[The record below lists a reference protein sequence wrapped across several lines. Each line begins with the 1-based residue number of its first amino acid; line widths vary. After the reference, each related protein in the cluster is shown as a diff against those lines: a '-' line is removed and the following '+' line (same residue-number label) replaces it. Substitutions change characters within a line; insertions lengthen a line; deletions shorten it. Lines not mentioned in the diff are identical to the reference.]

1 MTDTASPAAGDYLTL
16 ASTSPRRRELLEQLG
31 LPFELATPT
40 PDDDPADH
48 RPAVQFARDLAA
60 GKATSVAEA
69 PAYAQRWV
77 LGADTVVFDD
87 AEILLKPA
95 DRREARRMLARLAGR
110 THRVVTALALFPPA
124 PGNAGAAPG
133 NAGAGPGHA
142 GAAPGNV
149 GPAPGNAGAAPGT
162 TGAAPGN
169 AGAAPGNAGAAPGNA
184 GAAPHTAASS
194 SRVSLVAADVTAV
207 TFAALS
213 EGEIEWYLDTEEW
226 RGVAG
231 GYRIQERGAVLIERI
246 EGSYSGVM
254 GLPIRLLYSMLR
266 DTGFRFP

>member
-1 MTDTASPAAGDYLTL
+1 MTDTDSPAAADYLIL

-69 PAYAQRWV
+69 PAYAQRWI

-95 DRREARRMLARLAGR
+95 DTREARRMLARLAGR
-110 THRVVTALALFPPA
+110 THRVATALALFPPA
-124 PGNAGAAPG
+124 PGDAGAAPR
-133 NAGAGPGHA
+133 
-142 GAAPGNV
+142 
-149 GPAPGNAGAAPGT
+149 
-162 TGAAPGN
+162 
-169 AGAAPGNAGAAPGNA
+169 
-184 GAAPHTAASS
+184 TAASA
-194 SRVSLVAADVTAV
+194 SREPLVAADVTAV
-207 TFAALS
+207 TFAAVS

-231 GYRIQERGAVLIERI
+231 AYRIQGRGAMLIERI

-254 GLPIRLLYSMLR
+254 GL
-266 DTGFRFP
+266 

>member
-1 MTDTASPAAGDYLTL
+1 MTDKDSPKPQSEYRLTGKPSSSSDSLTL

-31 LPFELATPT
+31 LHFEVAEPT

-48 RPAVQFARDLAA
+48 RPAVEFARDLAA
-60 GKATSVAEA
+60 GKAASVAEA
-69 PAYAQRWV
+69 PAYAHRWV

-110 THRVVTALALFPPA
+110 THRVVTALALFAPA
-124 PGNAGAAPG
+124 PGGAGAATGTPGAAPG
-133 NAGAGPGHA
+133 RA
-142 GAAPGNV
+142 GAAAGNT
-149 GPAPGNAGAAPGT
+149 GAAAGNAD
-162 TGAAPGN
+162 AAPGN
-169 AGAAPGNAGAAPGNA
+169 AGAAPRI
-184 GAAPHTAASS
+184 HASS
-194 SRVSLVAADVTAV
+194 PREPLVSADVTAV

-213 EGEIEWYLDTEEW
+213 PPEIEWYLDTGEW
-226 RGVAG
+226 RSVAG
-231 GYRIQERGAVLIERI
+231 AYRIQGQGAVLIERI

>member
-1 MTDTASPAAGDYLTL
+1 MTDTPLSTPTDSLTL

-31 LPFELATPT
+31 LPFEVAEPT

-48 RPAVQFARDLAA
+48 RPAAEFARDLAA
-60 GKATSVAEA
+60 RKAASVADA
-69 PAYAQRWV
+69 PAYAHRWV

-110 THRVVTALALFPPA
+110 THRVVTALALFAPA
-124 PGNAGAAPG
+124 PAPRE
-133 NAGAGPGHA
+133 P
-142 GAAPGNV
+142 
-149 GPAPGNAGAAPGT
+149 
-162 TGAAPGN
+162 
-169 AGAAPGNAGAAPGNA
+169 
-184 GAAPHTAASS
+184 
-194 SRVSLVAADVTAV
+194 LVATDVTAV
-207 TFAALS
+207 TFAPLS
-213 EGEIEWYLDTEEW
+213 EAEIEWYLETNEW

-231 GYRIQERGAVLIERI
+231 AYRIQGRGAVLIERI

>member
-1 MTDTASPAAGDYLTL
+1 
-16 ASTSPRRRELLEQLG
+16 
-31 LPFELATPT
+31 
-40 PDDDPADH
+40 
-48 RPAVQFARDLAA
+48 
-60 GKATSVAEA
+60 
-69 PAYAQRWV
+69 
-77 LGADTVVFDD
+77 
-87 AEILLKPA
+87 
-95 DRREARRMLARLAGR
+95 MLARLAGR
-110 THRVVTALALFPPA
+110 THRVVTALALFAPPPRDGGA
-124 PGNAGAAPG
+124 AAGNAGAAPG
-133 NAGAGPGHA
+133 NAGAAPGYA
-142 GAAPGNV
+142 GATA
-149 GPAPGNAGAAPGT
+149 GNASTAPGT

-169 AGAAPGNAGAAPGNA
+169 AGAAPR
-184 GAAPHTAASS
+184 TAASS
-194 SRVSLVAADVTAV
+194 SRKPLVAADVTAV